1 MLIRQCNSDP
11 LEPHFNPLVTNG
23 FSHIIHSL
31 SFLGALGVFFSF
43 LFLFSMKIILA
54 NRIAPDETPRFAES
68 HLGLFCLP
76 MSHKKDARLIW
87 VNISKLRWFYE
98 VPIIYAWSRSKE
110 NNQFYFSSEN
120 CHVFPRVELQ
130 YIALTF

>member
-1 MLIRQCNSDP
+1 MLTRQCNSDT
-11 LEPHFNPLVTNG
+11 LEPHFNPLVTNE
-23 FSHIIHSL
+23 FSHHYQ
-31 SFLGALGVFFSF
+31 LGESTFIFRGIRSDFSF

-54 NRIAPDETPRFAES
+54 NRIAPDETPRFAAS

-76 MSHKKDARLIW
+76 LSHKKDARLIW

-110 NNQFYFSSEN
+110 KN
-120 CHVFPRVELQ
+120 CF
-130 YIALTF
+130 TFLLKIVMSFHA